1 MKPFLHKELTN
12 RIIGIY
18 YEIYTDLGYGFLEKV
33 YQNAMFYELQRQG
46 YEAEAQKPIKVF
58 HKGVIVG
65 EYFADILVENQVLL
79 ELKAADKLVLEHE
92 YQLINYLKATKIEV
106 GLLFNFGA
114 NPEFKRKIMTN
125 DKKPLLK
132 SKAE

>member
-1 MKPFLHKELTN
+1 
-12 RIIGIY
+12 
-18 YEIYTDLGYGFLEKV
+18 
-33 YQNAMFYELQRQG
+33 MFYELQRQG
-46 YEAEAQKPIKVF
+46 YEVEAQKPIKVF

-65 EYFADILVENQVLL
+65 EYFEDILVENQVLL
-79 ELKAADKLVLEHE
+79 ELKAADKLALEHE
-92 YQLINYLKATKIEV
+92 YQLINYLKATNIEV

-132 SKAE
+132 LL

>member
-18 YEIYTDLGYGFLEKV
+18 YEVYTDLGFGFLEKV
-33 YQNAMFYELQRQG
+33 YQNDMFYELQRQG
-46 YEAEAQKPIKVF
+46 YEVEAQKPIKVF

-79 ELKAADKLVLEHE
+79 ELKAADKLALEHE
-92 YQLINYLKATKIEV
+92 YQLINYLKATNVEV

-132 SKAE
+132 LLS

>member
-18 YEIYTDLGYGFLEKV
+18 YEVYTDLGFGFSEKV

-46 YEAEAQKPIKVF
+46 YEVEAQKPIKVF

-79 ELKAADKLVLEHE
+79 ELKAADKLALEHE
-92 YQLINYLKATKIEV
+92 YQLIN
-106 GLLFNFGA
+106 
-114 NPEFKRKIMTN
+114 
-125 DKKPLLK
+125 
-132 SKAE
+132 